1 MKKLIMAAALLLFS
15 GCVKYN
21 EELWFNKDLSGRI
34 KVDVTV
40 EEKIARSIEKTG
52 LDIFTQE
59 GVEELY
65 GGIDG
70 VRVIEMNSTTEGT
83 NRHTAFTLSF
93 DTLESLQH
101 IANAMKDTEFL
112 GFITIEKNPSGS
124 SSFARQ
130 MVMRKDARNLI
141 TPEQMNSIDWNFMV
155 HFPGKVLEANT
166 PPGRERVKDT
176 RSWVYSL
183 RELAND
189 PQTMKATFAPV
200 SSFDIVALVIAG
212 AVFMFM
218 FFVLY
223 RMLMKKEEE

>member
-1 MKKLIMAAALLLFS
+1 MKKRVMATVLLLFS

-21 EELWFNKDLSGRI
+21 EELWFNDDLSGRI
-34 KVDVTV
+34 KVSVTV
-40 EEKIARSIEKTG
+40 EEKIARNIEKTG

-59 GVEELY
+59 GVDGLY
-65 GGIDG
+65 GGIEG
-70 VRVIEMNSTTEGT
+70 VRVIEMNSTTGGT
-83 NRHTAFTLSF
+83 NRHTTFTLSF

-101 IANAMKDTEFL
+101 IASAMKDTEFL

-124 SSFARQ
+124 STFARQ
-130 MVMRKDARNLI
+130 VVLRKDARRLI
-141 TPEQMNSIDWNFMV
+141 TQEQMNNIDWNFIV

-166 PPGRERVKDT
+166 PPGRERMKDT
-176 RSWVYSL
+176 RSWVYPL
-183 RELAND
+183 RELANN